1 VKHMF
6 HTWNIFQICHGMKRV
21 QLGKVRA
28 TCFCSRSQFS
38 LHQWLC
44 SSLSLPR
51 LGNRGWIFHT
61 TIVWM
66 GGWGTFLY
74 GIVTYLGSNWARKW
88 KARDPHLNCTRKHL
102 LCLLRM
108 QGEISAWW
116 CPFTHLE
123 NQAHMMLSFGSHI
136 LAFHDL
142 SKGWGAGLSLGLG
155 CLCSSHL
162 AFVSKFSFRFYLFP
176 S

>member
-6 HTWNIFQICHGMKRV
+6 HTWNIFQICHGMKRA

-74 GIVTYLGSNWARKW
+74 GITTYFGSNWAPNW
-88 KARDPHLNCTRKHL
+88 KARDPHLKCTRKHFF
-102 LCLLRM
+102 CLLRM
-108 QGEISAWW
+108 QGEINAWW
-116 CPFTHLE
+116 CPFTHHE
-123 NQAHMMLSFGSHI
+123 NQADMMLSFGSHI

-142 SKGWGAGLSLGLG
+142 AKGWTLIGTGLPLLCPSSL
-155 CLCSSHL
+155 CVQVQ
-162 AFVSKFSFRFYLFP
+162 F
-176 S
+176 